1 MENCKM
7 ADLKYS
13 GSFFTWNN
21 KQKPEERI
29 FSTID
34 RAMVNTHWINV
45 FPSSEVVF
53 LPELSFDHSPIL
65 VTIYEDRSYGKK
77 PFRYYNMWKMA
88 PDYDKLVTKS
98 WKEENRGSKMFC
110 TIQKLR
116 RLKAVLKL
124 QNRIFSIE
132 DEHGNWCDSP
142 DKVQHAFLEY
152 YQKLL
157 GSTTPARR
165 KVFQSVVDLGPKVT
179 DCHREILLVDYTSK
193 EVEVAVFSI
202 DRDKAPGLDG
212 YGSAFFQDNWDLV
225 GPDIVEAVISFSN
238 SGKISK
244 EINTTTITLIPK
256 TTCPKSVVD
265 FRPISCCNVV
275 YEIATKVIYNRLRK
289 ILPDLIAEN
298 QGGFVHGRFIAHNV
312 LVCQD
317 LVRLYGRKNCKPN
330 CMIKIYLRKA
340 YNTIEWEFLEEMMTA
355 LGFPGKFIN
364 LIMECISTPKFSL
377 LLNGS
382 ICGFFNAKRGLRQS
396 DPMSP
401 FPFVSGMEYLS
412 RFFTKVGEWP
422 GFKFHDICAFLKLN
436 HMRFADDLLVFCN
449 GDFISV
455 MLLLKGLKLF
465 STSSGLLP
473 NEQKTTIYCPG
484 MPESEV
490 SRILEASNFTRSS
503 LPFRYL
509 GIHEQDWW
517 SYVTPLD
524 CSWAWKKIVAVKNK
538 IKQRVDMNGFVMQ
551 KYKIQQGYHLLFSEY
566 EKLPWSNLV
575 WDRLIIPKHRFIL
588 WLVLWERLNMKERIS
603 KYTHNMDSKCLS
615 CGKKD
620 ESIDHLFFEC
630 DYSRK
635 CLQEIKQFLQ
645 WNTPATNIKQL
656 L

>member
-77 PFRYYNMWKMA
+77 PFR
-88 PDYDKLVTKS
+88 
-98 WKEENRGSKMFC
+98 
-110 TIQKLR
+110 
-116 RLKAVLKL
+116 
-124 QNRIFSIE
+124 
-132 DEHGNWCDSP
+132 
-142 DKVQHAFLEY
+142 
-152 YQKLL
+152 
-157 GSTTPARR
+157 
-165 KVFQSVVDLGPKVT
+165 
-179 DCHREILLVDYTSK
+179 
-193 EVEVAVFSI
+193 
-202 DRDKAPGLDG
+202 
-212 YGSAFFQDNWDLV
+212 
-225 GPDIVEAVISFSN
+225 
-238 SGKISK
+238 
-244 EINTTTITLIPK
+244 
-256 TTCPKSVVD
+256 
-265 FRPISCCNVV
+265 
-275 YEIATKVIYNRLRK
+275 LRK

-355 LGFPGKFIN
+355 LGFPG
-364 LIMECISTPKFSL
+364 
-377 LLNGS
+377 
-382 ICGFFNAKRGLRQS
+382 
-396 DPMSP
+396 
-401 FPFVSGMEYLS
+401 MEYLS

-436 HMRFADDLLVFCN
+436 HMCFADDLLVFCN

-473 NEQKTTIYCPG
+473 NEQKTAIYCSG

-509 GIHEQDWW
+509 GIHARNE
-517 SYVTPLD
+517 
-524 CSWAWKKIVAVKNK
+524 
-538 IKQRVDMNGFVMQ
+538 
-551 KYKIQQGYHLLFSEY
+551 
-566 EKLPWSNLV
+566 
-575 WDRLIIPKHRFIL
+575 
-588 WLVLWERLNMKERIS
+588 VLWNQQVWLINTTVKKSQQMS
-603 KYTHNMDSKCLS
+603 KLGIKGLLP
-615 CGKKD
+615 KKAKVED
-620 ESIDHLFFEC
+620 KTWILMV
-630 DYSRK
+630 
-635 CLQEIKQFLQ
+635 
-645 WNTPATNIKQL
+645 
-656 L
+656 